1 MMMTIMMMI
10 VVLTISVDE
19 TSDVATATGGDG
31 RKDDN
36 QDYDDSTHVHGEDGS
51 ECGGDDRDD
60 DNDDVA
66 ATITG
71 AVTTNLEL
79 SSLQFVLLLLPQ
91 LPAPRLLH
99 CRCSCSLHDDEDDN
113 HDCDHDYGS
122 RLLLLLQLLLH
133 EVASAASF

>member
-1 MMMTIMMMI
+1 MMMMTIMMMI

-71 AVTTNLEL
+71 V
-79 SSLQFVLLLLPQ
+79 LPQ